1 MCAQWDGVE
10 SGDDP
15 GQIELQVIQDVL
27 DTVEAR
33 LRQKE
38 ARGWRL
44 TVPRSRIYAIVLL
57 AVIVSAR
64 DAHRIPATLDHAAI
78 LDSILDGAEAAT
90 DDGVA
95 QPIEDAIGNHII
107 PVN

>member
-1 MCAQWDGVE
+1 MCAQWEVE
-10 SGDDP
+10 SRDDDP
-15 GQIELQVIQDVL
+15 QQIELQVIQDVL

-33 LRQKE
+33 LREKE
-38 ARGWRL
+38 ERGWRL
-44 TVPRSRIYAIVLL
+44 TVPRSRVYAIVLL

-78 LDSILDGAEAAT
+78 LDSILDGAEATT
-90 DDGVA
+90 DDGAA
-95 QPIEDAIGNHII
+95 QPIEDVISNHIT